1 MTTPIYEGQNFY
13 APHFEIKL
21 RGQNIDREVIRDVLE
36 VSYRDSLDKLDSFE
50 FTLHDW
56 NPVER
61 LPKYSSPYDES
72 GQLRKLNNDTDV
84 PNFDPG
90 AQVELYMGYYGA
102 EEPRLMMT
110 GQIVSLSPS
119 FPGGGPPTLRVRAL
133 SLLYTLQTA
142 QVVRLYEEE
151 TDSSIARQIADEL
164 GVTIEIPN
172 GQESDEEEH
181 EYIMIR
187 NQPPIIFLMERAKRL
202 GYDIYVKIN
211 EDSEE
216 PVLFFGR
223 TPTSQTTYELTW
235 GKSLVQF
242 TPTLKVKG
250 QVAKVVVRG
259 WNPAAQGNDR
269 VITGEATWQD
279 LDQDLPDQQ
288 LLSSIDSALAET
300 QQVELDHP
308 ISSQEEAERE
318 ARGILEER
326 VKDLIT
332 GSGSTVGLPDLRAGR
347 TVVINGL
354 GPRYSGRY
362 VITETTHK
370 MGGSGYTTD
379 FSARMAGAA

>member
-1 MTTPIYEGQNFY
+1 MATPIYEGQNFY

-21 RGQNIDREVIRDVLE
+21 RGQNIDREVIRDVTE

-61 LPKYSSPYDES
+61 QPKYSSPYDES
-72 GQLRKLNNDTDV
+72 GNLRKLNNDTDV

-110 GQIVSLSPS
+110 GQVVSLSPS
-119 FPGGGPPTLRVRAL
+119 FPGGGPPLLRVRAL

-164 GVTIEIPN
+164 GVTIEIPD
-172 GQESDEEEH
+172 GQESEEEPH

-211 EDSEE
+211 EDSDE

-223 TPTSQTTYELTW
+223 TPTSQTTYELSW

-242 TPTLKVKG
+242 TPTLKVKD
-250 QVAKVVVRG
+250 QVGKVVVRG

-279 LDQDLPDQQ
+279 LDQELPDQQ
-288 LLSSIDSALAET
+288 LLSDIDSALSET

-308 ISSQEEAERE
+308 ISSPEEAERE
-318 ARGILEER
+318 ALGILQER

-347 TVVINGL
+347 TVIINGL
-354 GPRYSGRY
+354 GTRYSGRY

-379 FSARMAGAA
+379 FSARMEGAA

>member
-172 GQESDEEEH
+172 GQESEEEEH

-308 ISSQEEAERE
+308 ISSQGEAERE
-318 ARGILEER
+318 ALGILEER

-362 VITETTHK
+362 VLTETTHK

-379 FSARMAGAA
+379 FSARMVGAA

>member
-1 MTTPIYEGQNFY
+1 MATPIYEGQNFY
-13 APHFEIKL
+13 APNFEIKL
-21 RGQNIDREVIRDVLE
+21 RGQNIDREVIRDVTE

-61 LPKYSSPYDES
+61 LPKYSSP
-72 GQLRKLNNDTDV
+72 NDTDV

-110 GQIVSLSPS
+110 GQVVSLSPS
-119 FPGGGPPTLRVRAL
+119 FPGGGPPLLRVRAL

-164 GVTIEIPN
+164 GVTIEIPD
-172 GQESDEEEH
+172 GQESDEESH

-211 EDSEE
+211 EDSAE

-223 TPTSQTTYELTW
+223 TPTSQTTYELSW

-242 TPTLKVKG
+242 TPTLKVKD
-250 QVAKVVVRG
+250 QVGKVVVRG

-279 LDQDLPDQQ
+279 LDQELPDQQ
-288 LLSSIDSALAET
+288 LLSSIDSALSET

-318 ARGILEER
+318 ALGILQER

-347 TVVINGL
+347 TVIINGL
-354 GPRYSGRY
+354 GTRYSGRY

-379 FSARMAGAA
+379 FSARMEGAA

>member
-242 TPTLKVKG
+242 TPTLKVKD
-250 QVAKVVVRG
+250 QVGKVVVRG

-379 FSARMAGAA
+379 FSARMVGAA

>member
-36 VSYRDSLDKLDSFE
+36 VSYRDSLNKLDSFE

-72 GQLRKLNNDTDV
+72 GNLRKLNNNTDV

-110 GQIVSLSPS
+110 GQVVSLSPS

-164 GVTIEIPN
+164 GVTIEIPP
-172 GQESDEEEH
+172 GQESEEQPH

-211 EDSEE
+211 EDSDE

-223 TPTSQTTYELTW
+223 TPTSQTTYELSW

-242 TPTLKVKG
+242 TPTLKVKD
-250 QVAKVVVRG
+250 QVGKVVVRG
-259 WNPAAQGNDR
+259 WNPAATGNDR

-279 LDQDLPDQQ
+279 LEQDLPDQE
-288 LLSSIDSALAET
+288 LMSSIDSALAET

-354 GPRYSGRY
+354 GHRYSGSY
-362 VITETTHK
+362 VLTETTHK

-379 FSARMAGAA
+379 FSARMEGAA